1 MIATIKITVAFIIT
15 VTMVKIIIT
24 MIVVKISPP
33 AWTAWSRA
41 RIRETSVEFEGKSLR
56 RRTWHLREMGY
67 YYIASEEGGGILLY
81 CHDKSMSLHPRR
93 ELGYYHNAIL
103 KAYHYI

>member
-56 RRTWHLREMGY
+56 RRTWHLREVEY
-67 YYIASEEGGGILLY
+67 YYIAMTKACHCIRGGSWDIIIVTY
-81 CHDKSMSLHPRR
+81 
-93 ELGYYHNAIL
+93 
-103 KAYHYI
+103 

>member
-56 RRTWHLREMGY
+56 RRTWHLREVWY
-67 YYIASEEGGGILLY
+67 YHIIYNINIICNDASEGGGILLH
-81 CHDKSMSLHPRR
+81 C
-93 ELGYYHNAIL
+93 I
-103 KAYHYI
+103 

>member
-1 MIATIKITVAFIIT
+1 MIATIKIIVAFIIT

-41 RIRETSVEFEGKSLR
+41 RIRETSVEFEEKSLR
-56 RRTWHLREMGY
+56 RKTLHLREVGY
-67 YYIASEEGGGILLY
+67 YDI
-81 CHDKSMSLHPRR
+81 
-93 ELGYYHNAIL
+93 AIL
-103 KAYHYI
+103 KAYLCI

>member
-41 RIRETSVEFEGKSLR
+41 RIRETSVEFEEKSLR
-56 RRTWHLREMGY
+56 RKTLHLREVGY
-67 YYIASEEGGGILLY
+67 YYIASEEGWIL
-81 CHDKSMSLHPRR
+81 S
-93 ELGYYHNAIL
+93 
-103 KAYHYI
+103 

>member
-24 MIVVKISPP
+24 MIVVKIILIKMIIVMIMVKISPP

-56 RRTWHLREMGY
+56 RRTLHLREVGY
-67 YYIASEEGGGILLY
+67 YYIAMTKACHCIRGGSWDIIIVPY
-81 CHDKSMSLHPRR
+81 
-93 ELGYYHNAIL
+93 
-103 KAYHYI
+103 